1 MLPAL
6 CFITINIGQHLNWHA
21 VRANIYYI
29 DKQNEQN
36 ELERIKE
43 ESGLSWRKFAESF
56 GIPYRTVQ
64 DWHLGNRPMPEY
76 ILRLMVYKV
85 ETERLLK
92 EYRMDKGSDSHED
105 KAELLPQ

>member
-1 MLPAL
+1 M
-6 CFITINIGQHLNWHA
+6 NWYA
-21 VRANIYYI
+21 VRAKMHNM
-29 DKQNEQN
+29 DKKK

-85 ETERLLK
+85 ETEKLLR
-92 EYRMDKGSDSHED
+92 EYKIEKR
-105 KAELLPQ
+105 

>member
-1 MLPAL
+1 M
-6 CFITINIGQHLNWHA
+6 
-21 VRANIYYI
+21 RANIYSM
-29 DKQNEQN
+29 DKQK

-85 ETERLLK
+85 ETEKILK
-92 EYRMDKGSDSHED
+92 EYRMNKGSDS
-105 KAELLPQ
+105 KSLSLSPSGL

>member
-1 MLPAL
+1 MTDCGRGL
-6 CFITINIGQHLNWHA
+6 CLYMAGNSVYAGLFRWLSA
-21 VRANIYYI
+21 
-29 DKQNEQN
+29 KKK

-85 ETERLLK
+85 ETEKLLR
-92 EYRMDKGSDSHED
+92 EYKIEKR
-105 KAELLPQ
+105 

>member
-1 MLPAL
+1 M
-6 CFITINIGQHLNWHA
+6 N
-21 VRANIYYI
+21 
-29 DKQNEQN
+29 KQK

-43 ESGLSWRKFAESF
+43 ESGLNWRKFAESF
-56 GIPYRTVQ
+56 GIPYRTLQ

-105 KAELLPQ
+105 KAELLPQWGDN

>member
-1 MLPAL
+1 MCVGTVSRDFLAFCL
-6 CFITINIGQHLNWHA
+6 FWTFASKILKLYA
-21 VRANIYYI
+21 VRANIYNMG
-29 DKQNEQN
+29 KLK
-36 ELERIKE
+36 ELEQLKE

-56 GIPYRTVQ
+56 GIPYRTLQ

-92 EYRMDKGSDSHED
+92 EHKIDKGGDS
-105 KAELLPQ
+105 A

>member
-1 MLPAL
+1 M
-6 CFITINIGQHLNWHA
+6 
-21 VRANIYYI
+21 
-29 DKQNEQN
+29 DKQK

-43 ESGLSWRKFAESF
+43 ESGLSWLKFAESF

-85 ETERLLK
+85 ETEKLLR
-92 EYRMDKGSDSHED
+92 ELKGQKSADADHATD
-105 KAELLPQ
+105 DRIR

>member
-1 MLPAL
+1 MCVGTVSRDFPAFCL
-6 CFITINIGQHLNWHA
+6 FWTFASKILKLYA
-21 VRANIYYI
+21 VRANLYNMN
-29 DKQNEQN
+29 KQK

-43 ESGLSWRKFAESF
+43 ESGLNWRKFAESF
-56 GIPYRTVQ
+56 GIPYRTLQ

-92 EYRMDKGSDSHED
+92 EYRMDKGGG
-105 KAELLPQ
+105 PI

>member
-1 MLPAL
+1 M
-6 CFITINIGQHLNWHA
+6 
-21 VRANIYYI
+21 

-92 EYRMDKGSDSHED
+92 EYRMDKSSDSHED

>member
-1 MLPAL
+1 M
-6 CFITINIGQHLNWHA
+6 
-21 VRANIYYI
+21 RANIYYM
-29 DKQNEQN
+29 DKQNEEN

>member
-1 MLPAL
+1 MYANLVSL
-6 CFITINIGQHLNWHA
+6 LLNQYA
-21 VRANIYYI
+21 VRANINNV
-29 DKQNEQN
+29 DKQK
-36 ELERIKE
+36 ELEKIKE

-56 GIPYRTVQ
+56 GIPYRTMQ

-92 EYRMDKGSDSHED
+92 EYKIDKGGDS
-105 KAELLPQ
+105 A

>member
-1 MLPAL
+1 MLPAR

-21 VRANIYYI
+21 VRTNIYYM

-36 ELERIKE
+36 D
-43 ESGLSWRKFAESF
+43 F

-85 ETERLLK
+85 ETERL
-92 EYRMDKGSDSHED
+92 RDI
-105 KAELLPQ
+105 LPPLMLTH

>member
-1 MLPAL
+1 MSANAAECPPA
-6 CFITINIGQHLNWHA
+6 NA
-21 VRANIYYI
+21 PVSVRRR
-29 DKQNEQN
+29 KMHKKK

-85 ETERLLK
+85 ETEKLLR
-92 EYRMDKGSDSHED
+92 EYKIEKR
-105 KAELLPQ
+105 

>member
-1 MLPAL
+1 M
-6 CFITINIGQHLNWHA
+6 
-21 VRANIYYI
+21 

-64 DWHLGNRPMPEY
+64 DWHLGNRPMRSIFCGLWYTRWKQKDSLKNTEW
-76 ILRLMVYKV
+76 IKAVIHMKTKLNCCRSETTIIRLDR
-85 ETERLLK
+85 EQEG
-92 EYRMDKGSDSHED
+92 DF
-105 KAELLPQ
+105 Q